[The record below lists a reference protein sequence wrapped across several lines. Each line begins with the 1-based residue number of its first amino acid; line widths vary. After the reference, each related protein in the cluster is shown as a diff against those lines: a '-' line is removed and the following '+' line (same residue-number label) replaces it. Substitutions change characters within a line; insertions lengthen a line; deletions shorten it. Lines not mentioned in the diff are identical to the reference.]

1 MDDIFSGNTFISY
14 PSHLYT
20 QRNCGNFLQRLWL
33 PAKIAVLLLVKAN
46 YNQGVTDMMTAGDA
60 ESIKKNTRGVT
71 SQTVVV
77 ILAAGKGS
85 RMGRGDLAKVCF
97 EIDGV
102 AAINRTIRTFRK
114 LGFESFML
122 VVGSQAEQVMSTVNA
137 EHSGVMYVY
146 QCPQLGTGHAAM
158 VAAEALASMGH
169 QGHIL
174 VTMGDKF
181 IEPQAIE
188 SLRDGFIRQNP
199 DLALLSIPRTKATES
214 SGGRIFID
222 GSGQALDII
231 ETTDLARQAISD
243 ELKKQLLK
251 AKYITAAD
259 IAKVINKH
267 IPSEKKQNTAVPELL
282 ELVRSGKNAAKASVM
297 PIIENGKY
305 SIRIGGKA
313 YSAAEI
319 EKVCKCVN
327 PSLYYAKAEA
337 FYQGINMLT
346 NDNAQGEYYLT
357 DIVKHLSS
365 AANAAKMNYKVRVVQ
380 IENPLWIQGFNSPDE
395 LLQIQD
401 YVRGGKK
408 DAAVKRAKA
417 AKAPLSAK
425 EYCTA
430 KEWIAKIKSGS
441 PSYLRWQQTIYG
453 NHPELHT
460 SKTADFLNV
469 LECYG
474 RKFGFDQKVCIVRA
488 PGRVNLM
495 GRHVDHRGGYNNFL
509 AIHRETIAVA
519 GRRDDDRVEAV
530 NVEPK
535 SFLPVEFSISELIG
549 NFGWTDWINFV
560 NSDRVRSMLRSS
572 AGDWGNYIKAAM
584 LRLQHHY
591 QDFKIDGLNL
601 AVYGDIPIAAGL
613 SSSSSIVVATLEA
626 GIALNNLEL
635 TAQQF
640 VDLCGQG
647 EWFVGSRGG
656 SGDHAAI
663 YLGQKSKITQV
674 GYLPFRIEK
683 VIDAPADCQVVIANS
698 HIKAAK
704 SGHAR
709 DQFNAKIAA
718 YNLGLAL
725 LKQRCPEFRDMLE
738 YVRDIDPQKL
748 GITPSGAYKMLAKV
762 PQFATR
768 QEIEAALSREHGEL
782 LATNFATHQDP
793 GVYPLRGVL
802 LFGAA
807 EVARSRVCTE
817 LIGSGQLERFGQLMK
832 ISHDGDRVSSRD
844 AAGKYTDLND
854 ACTDAYLK
862 ALADDLASE
871 DPQRVLNA
879 QMYMQP
885 GSYACSTPQIDRMV
899 DIVCDVPGVVGAQI
913 AGAGLGGCIMIL
925 AKKDAVETMEKKLIK
940 EYYRPEKLKPAI
952 IPCTTTQGASVAN
965 F

>member
-1 MDDIFSGNTFISY
+1 MT
-14 PSHLYT
+14 
-20 QRNCGNFLQRLWL
+20 
-33 PAKIAVLLLVKAN
+33 
-46 YNQGVTDMMTAGDA
+46 TAGDS
-60 ESIKKNTRGVT
+60 ESITKSVRSIA

-85 RMGRGDLAKVCF
+85 RMGRADLAKVCF

-158 VAAEALASMGH
+158 VAAEALSSMGH
-169 QGHIL
+169 QGYVL

-181 IEPQAIE
+181 IEQQPIE
-188 SLRDGFIRQNP
+188 SLRDGFIRRNP

-222 GSGQALDII
+222 GAGQALDII
-231 ETTDLARQAISD
+231 ETTDLARQAIAD
-243 ELKKQLLK
+243 ELKKQLQK
-251 AKYITAAD
+251 TKHIAAAE
-259 IAKVINKH
+259 IAKIINRH
-267 IPSEKKQNTAVPELL
+267 IASEKKQKVAVPELI
-282 ELVRSGKNAAKASVM
+282 ELVEAGRNVAKAALLS
-297 PIIENGKY
+297 IIDSGKY
-305 SIRIGGKA
+305 SLSIGGKT
-313 YSAAEI
+313 YTAAEI
-319 EKVCKCVN
+319 EKICKCVN
-327 PSLYYAKAEA
+327 PSLYYSKAQA
-337 FYQGINMLT
+337 FYEGVNMLT

-365 AANAAKMNYKVRVVQ
+365 ATNAAKENYKVRVVE
-380 IENPLWIQGFNSPDE
+380 IGNPQWIQGFNSPDE
-395 LLQIQD
+395 LLRIQD
-401 YVRGGKK
+401 YVRAGKK
-408 DAAVKRAKA
+408 DAILKRAKA
-417 AKAPLSAK
+417 AKTSLSAK
-425 EYCTA
+425 QYCTA
-430 KEWIAKIKSGS
+430 GEWIKNIKSGC
-441 PSYLRWQQTIYG
+441 PSYQRWLQTIYG
-453 NHPELHT
+453 SHPDLHA
-460 SKTADFLNV
+460 SKTADFLKV
-469 LECYG
+469 LDCYG
-474 RKFGFDQKVCIVRA
+474 RKFGFEQKVCIVRA

-495 GRHVDHRGGYNNFL
+495 GRHVDHRGGCNNFL

-535 SFLPVEFSISELIG
+535 SFMPVEFSISELIG

-560 NSDRVRSMLRSS
+560 NSDRVRAMLRSS

-601 AVYGDIPIAAGL
+601 AVCGDIPIAAGL

-635 TAQQF
+635 NAQQF
-640 VDLCGQG
+640 IDLCGQG

-663 YLGQKSKITQV
+663 YLGQKGKITQV
-674 GYLPFRIEK
+674 GYLPFRIES

-709 DQFNAKIAA
+709 DRFNAKIAA

-738 YVRDIDPQKL
+738 YVRDIDPQRL
-748 GITPSGAYKMLAKV
+748 GVAPSGIYRMLSKV

-768 QEIEAALSREHGEL
+768 QEIEAALSREHAEL
-782 LATNFATHQDP
+782 IATNFASHQDP

-807 EVARSRVCTE
+807 ESARSRVCSR
-817 LIGSGQLERFGQLMK
+817 LISEGRLESFGQLMK
-832 ISHDGDRVSSRD
+832 ISHDGDRVSTRD
-844 AAGKYTDLND
+844 DQGHYSPLND
-854 ACTDAYLK
+854 MCTDAYLK
-862 ALADDLASE
+862 GLADDLTSE

-879 QMYMQP
+879 QLYMQP

-925 AKKDAVETMEKKLIK
+925 AKKEAVKAMETKLVK
-940 EYYRPEKLKPAI
+940 EYYRPEKLQPAI
-952 IPCTTTQGASVAN
+952 IPCITTQGASVAQ

>member
-1 MDDIFSGNTFISY
+1 
-14 PSHLYT
+14 
-20 QRNCGNFLQRLWL
+20 
-33 PAKIAVLLLVKAN
+33 
-46 YNQGVTDMMTAGDA
+46 MTAGDV
-60 ESIKKNTRGVT
+60 ESIKKCTRGIT

-77 ILAAGKGS
+77 ILAAGKGT
-85 RMGRGDLAKVCF
+85 RMGRADMAKVCF

-122 VVGSQAEQVMSTVNA
+122 VVGSQAEQVMSTVNT
-137 EHSGVMYVY
+137 EHGGVMYVY
-146 QCPQLGTGHAAM
+146 QSPQLGTGHAAM
-158 VAAEALASMGH
+158 VAANALSSMGH
-169 QGHIL
+169 QGYVL

-231 ETTDLARQAISD
+231 ETADLARQAIAD
-243 ELKKQLLK
+243 ELKKHLQT
-251 AKYITAAD
+251 AKNIAAAD
-259 IAKVINKH
+259 IAKIISKH
-267 IPSEKKQNTAVPELL
+267 ITSEKKQKTAVPELL
-282 ELVRSGKNAAKASVM
+282 CLVQNGGSATKAGVM
-297 PIIENGKY
+297 AIIGSGKY
-305 SIRIGGKA
+305 SLRIGGKA
-313 YSAAEI
+313 YSASEI
-319 EKVCKCVN
+319 EKICKCVN
-327 PSLYYAKAEA
+327 PSLYYSRAQA
-337 FYQGINMLT
+337 FYQGVNMLT

-357 DIVKHLSS
+357 DIVKHLS
-365 AANAAKMNYKVRVVQ
+365 AATNAAKENYKVRVVE
-380 IENPLWIQGFNSPDE
+380 ISNPQWIQGFNSPDE
-395 LLQIQD
+395 LLEIQD
-401 YVRGGKK
+401 YVRSGKK
-408 DAAVKRAKA
+408 TANLKNLKA
-417 AKAPLSAK
+417 ARTSLAAK
-425 EYCTA
+425 QYCTA
-430 KEWIAKIKSGS
+430 QEWIRKIKSGC
-441 PSYLRWQQTIYG
+441 PSYQRWLQTIYG
-453 NHPELHT
+453 KHPDLHA
-460 SKTADFLNV
+460 SKTADLLKV
-469 LECYG
+469 LDCYG
-474 RKFGFDQKVCIVRA
+474 RKFGFEQKVCIVRA

-519 GRRDDDRVEAV
+519 GRREDDNVVAV
-530 NVEPK
+530 NVQPK
-535 SFLPVEFSISELIG
+535 TFLPVEFSVSEMIG
-549 NFGWTDWINFV
+549 NFGWTDWLNFV

-591 QDFKIDGLNL
+591 QDFKIDGMNL

-663 YLGQKSKITQV
+663 YLGQRGKITQV
-674 GYLPFRIEK
+674 GYLPFHIES

-748 GITPSGAYKMLAKV
+748 GITPSGVYKMLGKV
-762 PQFATR
+762 PQFMTR
-768 QEIEAALSREHGEL
+768 QEIEAALSREHSEL
-782 LATNFATHQDP
+782 IAANFASHQDP
-793 GVYPLRGVL
+793 GVYPVRGVL

-807 EVARSRVCTE
+807 EVARSRVCTQ
-817 LIGSGQLERFGQLMK
+817 LINSGQLESFGQLMK
-832 ISHDGDRVSSRD
+832 ISHDGDRVSCRNSAGQY
-844 AAGKYTDLND
+844 AALGDV
-854 ACTDAYLK
+854 CTDAYLK
-862 ALADDLASE
+862 GLADDLVSE

-879 QMYMQP
+879 QLYMQP

-899 DIVCDVPGVVGAQI
+899 DIVCSVPGVVGAQI

-925 AKKDAVETMEKKLIK
+925 AKKEAVEAAEKKLIK
-940 EYYRPEKLKPAI
+940 EYYRPEKLQPAI